1 MNSTSPETK
10 KGPSPQKKLVSQ
22 ELNQSRLLTI
32 PDDGPCLDTIELNRL
47 EESFRAWAEETARQ
61 DIRLSRQRIVLVFLI
76 IRFTGAKLN
85 EVLALDPT
93 KDIDFDSMTIHFKS
107 SDKLRDTDSR
117 IVEIPEDLA
126 NDIRKV
132 TVNPD
137 FKHIQQ
143 NTLGVDPGFVRKKFY
158 ERAQECGFPKNL
170 GGPEMIRRARAV
182 ELMRNSM
189 PLPAVQMM
197 LGHSTPN
204 LTSAYVNFSSEEI
217 HRMTRLY
224 MDRESSRKTSARNS
238 FFGKISSIKKGD
250 IQSHVIMTTIGG
262 DSISTVITNDSL
274 DRLGLK
280 KGTLVSAEIKA
291 PWVIL
296 QKGDTKPQCSADNI
310 LKGVI
315 TRITRGSVN
324 TEYAARIEDGTEMC
338 SIVATEG
345 VKNLELVEGDPA
357 WILFTCFA
365 VVIHVD

>member
-1 MNSTSPETK
+1 MQS
-10 KGPSPQKKLVSQ
+10 PSPPKEKEESF
-22 ELNQSRLLTI
+22 LNPDTLGMSRSRLLSI
-32 PDDGPCLDTIELNRL
+32 PDDGACLDTIELNRL
-47 EESFRAWAEETARQ
+47 EQSFQTWGKETARE
-61 DIRLSRQRIVLVFLI
+61 DVRLSRQRIVLVFLI
-76 IRFTGAKLN
+76 IRYTGAKLN
-85 EVLALDPT
+85 EVLALDPFR
-93 KDIDFDSMTIHFKS
+93 DIDFDNMTICFKS
-107 SDKLRDTDSR
+107 SDKLPTPEVR
-117 IVEIPEDLA
+117 IVEIPETLA
-126 NDIRKV
+126 NDIRAV
-132 TVNPD
+132 ICNPA
-137 FKHIQQ
+137 FERAVQK
-143 NTLGVDPGFVRKKFY
+143 TLGVDPGFVRRKFY
-158 ERAQECGFPKNL
+158 ERAQACGFAKNM
-170 GGPEMIRRARAV
+170 GGPEIIRRSRAV

-238 FFGKISSIKKGD
+238 FFGKISSIKTGD
-250 IQSHVIMTTIGG
+250 IQSHIIMTTLGG
-262 DSISTVITNDSL
+262 DSISTVITNDSRE
-274 DRLGLK
+274 RLGLK
-280 KGTLVSAEIKA
+280 NGSLVSAEIKA

-345 VKNLELVEGDPA
+345 AKNLELVVGDPV

>member
-1 MNSTSPETK
+1 MS
-10 KGPSPQKKLVSQ
+10 
-22 ELNQSRLLTI
+22 QSRLLSI
-32 PDDGPCLDTIELNRL
+32 PDDGPCLDTMELNRL
-47 EESFRAWAEETARQ
+47 EESFRTWAEETSRE
-61 DIRLSRQRIVLVFLI
+61 DIRLSRRRIVLIFLI
-76 IRFTGAKLN
+76 IRSTGAKLN
-85 EVLALDPT
+85 EVLALDPF
-93 KDIDFDSMTIHFKS
+93 KDIDFDSMTISFNASEKHPAPEV
-107 SDKLRDTDSR
+107 R
-117 IVEIPEDLA
+117 IVEISESLA
-126 NDIRKV
+126 NEIRV
-132 TVNPD
+132 LTCDPTFDRSV
-137 FKHIQQ
+137 Q
-143 NTLGVDPGFVRKKFY
+143 NTLGVDPGFVRRKFY

-204 LTSAYVNFSSEEI
+204 LTSSYVNFSSEEI

-238 FFGKISSIKKGD
+238 FFGKINSIKTGD
-250 IQSHVIMTTIGG
+250 IQSHVIMTTMGG
-262 DSISTVITNDSL
+262 DSISTMITNDSL

-315 TRITRGSVN
+315 TRITRGRVN

-345 VKNLELVEGDPA
+345 AKNLELVEGDPV

>member
-1 MNSTSPETK
+1 MQF
-10 KGPSPQKKLVSQ
+10 PSPPKGKKESF
-22 ELNQSRLLTI
+22 LNPDALGMSRNRLLSI

-47 EESFRAWAEETARQ
+47 EQSFRTWGKETARE

-85 EVLALDPT
+85 EVLALDPFR
-93 KDIDFDSMTIHFKS
+93 DIDFDNMTIRFKS
-107 SDKLRDTDSR
+107 SDKLPAPEVR
-117 IVEIPEDLA
+117 IVEIPEALA
-126 NDIRKV
+126 NDIRAVICDPAFERAVQK
-132 TVNPD
+132 
-137 FKHIQQ
+137 
-143 NTLGVDPGFVRKKFY
+143 TLGVDPGFVRRKFY
-158 ERAQECGFPKNL
+158 EQAQACGFAKNM
-170 GGPEMIRRARAV
+170 GGPETIRRSRAV

-238 FFGKISSIKKGD
+238 FFGKISSIKTGD
-250 IQSHVIMTTIGG
+250 IQSHIIMTTLGG
-262 DSISTVITNDSL
+262 DSISTVITNDSRE
-274 DRLGLK
+274 RLGLK
-280 KGTLVSAEIKA
+280 NGSLVSAEIKA

-345 VKNLELVEGDPA
+345 VKNLELVVGDPV

>member
-10 KGPSPQKKLVSQ
+10 EGSFPHTKPAPQD
-22 ELNQSRLLTI
+22 LNQSRLLTI

-93 KDIDFDSMTIHFKS
+93 KDIDFDNMTIRFKS
-107 SDKLRDTDSR
+107 SDKLQDTESR
-117 IVEIPEDLA
+117 IVEIPEGLA

-132 TVNPD
+132 TGNPD

-143 NTLGVDPGFVRKKFY
+143 NTLGVDPGFVRRKFY

-182 ELMRNSM
+182 ELMKNSM

-238 FFGKISSIKKGD
+238 FFGKISSIKTGD
-250 IQSHVIMTTIGG
+250 IQSHVIMTTMGG

-280 KGTLVSAEIKA
+280 NGTLISAEIKA

-310 LKGVI
+310 LKGII

-345 VKNLELVEGDPA
+345 AKNLSLDIGEPV